1 MNQTVM
7 DWPEH
12 LCAKAFKG
20 LGKLETASE
29 QGAKAASFVRKFG
42 LLESLSD
49 FDPVIV
55 GTLPLAIDTPSS
67 DVDILCDVCDF
78 DAFEAIA
85 KNTFGTFDG
94 FGIHARLATAH
105 VPEARVVRFE
115 LEGLPIEIFATD
127 RATTEQYGFI
137 HMLIEARILDVLG
150 AEFANQVRDLKNQG
164 IKTEPAFA
172 NILGLNGDPYIALA
186 ELAAL
191 SPAELNKVL
200 DRKG

>member
-7 DWPEH
+7 DWPVH
-12 LCAKAFKG
+12 LCAQAFKG
-20 LGKLETASE
+20 LGKLANASE
-29 QGAKAASFVRKFG
+29 QGAKAANIVRRYG
-42 LLESLSD
+42 VLESLAA

-67 DVDILCDVCDF
+67 DIDILCNVRDF
-78 DAFEAIA
+78 DAFEAAA
-85 KNTFGTFDG
+85 KNAFAPFDD
-94 FGIHARLATAH
+94 FGIHARPATAH

-137 HMLIEARILDVLG
+137 HMLVEGRILDVLG
-150 AEFANQVRDLKNQG
+150 DAFANQIRDLKSQG

-172 NILGLNGDPYIALA
+172 KILGLKGDPYIVLA
-186 ELAAL
+186 ELAML
-191 SPAELNKVL
+191 SPAQLSKLL
-200 DRKG
+200 DRKD